1 MHRPVLPS
9 PRPPRVTVPAPT
21 MVPQQKRWKA
31 LVVKQQSNERSF
43 RLQVAGIWI
52 AAAGLVLA
60 LLRTVLD
67 IMEVIGR

>member
-1 MHRPVLPS
+1 
-9 PRPPRVTVPAPT
+9 
-21 MVPQQKRWKA
+21 MVPRQKRWKA
-31 LVVKQQSNERSF
+31 SVVKQQSNERSF

-60 LLRTVLD
+60 LFRTVLD